1 MIQIYFALAL
11 LALGLIVG
19 SILERAH
26 YSRIKKRERALRDF
40 PAMSLREVPRSGD
53 VSRAAMRMGSVV
65 ISVDYFKRFA
75 AGLKKLFGGEIHSY
89 SSLLDRARREAL
101 LRLKDN
107 CKDADLV
114 VNLRFETC
122 TLSNGSN
129 SNIGSVEVVAYGTAV
144 WYRNDQR
151 EDLPP
156 PVPTA
161 TRF

>member
-1 MIQIYFALAL
+1 MIQIYVALAL
-11 LALGLIVG
+11 LVMGLVVG

-26 YSRIKKRERALRDF
+26 YAKIKKRERALSHF
-40 PAMSLREVPRSGD
+40 PAMNLRAIPHAQD
-53 VSRAAMRMGSVV
+53 VSRSAMRSGSVV

-107 CKDADLV
+107 CKDADLLI
-114 VNLRFETC
+114 NLRFETC

-129 SNIGSVEVVAYGTAV
+129 SNIGSVEVLAYGTAI
-144 WYRNDQR
+144 WYHQEGR
-151 EDLPP
+151 EDSPP
-156 PVPTA
+156 PVPSA